1 MDYLVVFTAA
11 FLAATILPIAS
22 EVPFALLARTHEN
35 VGMLVAVAT
44 VGNFLGACTTYWVAR
59 ATLPRLLAE
68 AKPRT
73 RHAITLVRRHGPPVL
88 LLSWVP
94 LIGDALVA
102 VAGAA
107 EVRAAPFAAW
117 TLLGKALRYI
127 VVAWIAV
134 NA

>member
-1 MDYLVVFTAA
+1 MEYLIIFAAA
-11 FLAATILPIAS
+11 FLAATILPFAS
-22 EVPFALLARTHEN
+22 EVPLALLARTHEH

-44 VGNFLGACTTYWVAR
+44 AGNFLGACTTYWLAR
-59 ATLPRLLAE
+59 ATLPRLLE
-68 AKPRT
+68 DAKPRT
-73 RHAITLVRRHGPPVL
+73 RHAIALVRRHGPPAL

-94 LIGDALVA
+94 VIGDAIVA
-102 VAGAA
+102 VAGATA
-107 EVRAAPFAAW
+107 VNFASFAAW

>member
-1 MDYLVVFTAA
+1 
-11 FLAATILPIAS
+11 
-22 EVPFALLARTHEN
+22 
-35 VGMLVAVAT
+35 MLIAVAT
-44 VGNFLGACTTYWVAR
+44 AGNFLGACTTYWLAR
-59 ATLPRLLAE
+59 ATLPRLLAN

-73 RHAITLVRRHGPPVL
+73 RHALALVRRHGPPVL

-107 EVRAAPFAAW
+107 GVRVVPFAAW

-134 NA
+134 KA